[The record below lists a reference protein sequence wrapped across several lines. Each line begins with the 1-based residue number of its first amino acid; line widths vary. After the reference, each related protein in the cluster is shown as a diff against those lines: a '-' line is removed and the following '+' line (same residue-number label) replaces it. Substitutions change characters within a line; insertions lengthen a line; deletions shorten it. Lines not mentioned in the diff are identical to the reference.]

1 MLIRVSRIKLLI
13 IDDWGFSPLADKER
27 RILLDIL
34 EDRYDISSTL
44 ISSQFPIE
52 KWHDN
57 IGDPTV
63 ADAICDRLIHN
74 AHRIKL
80 TGESMRK
87 KYSDL

>member
-1 MLIRVSRIKLLI
+1 M
-13 IDDWGFSPLADKER
+13 
-27 RILLDIL
+27 
-34 EDRYDISSTL
+34 ISAL
-44 ISSQFPIE
+44 HSSQIQFPVE

-63 ADAICDRLIHN
+63 ADAIWDHLIHN
-74 AHRIKL
+74 SHRIKL